1 MNRRT
6 AESAGGGQN
15 IEVKNIVLFFFKTSA
30 VSAGGGFDIVLR
42 TPHPAGGSPVSIF
55 KIQESRK
62 SAIVQSHALLATPH
76 RYILLKRAFAH
87 GGAVTTVPG
96 VSGAAL

>member
-15 IEVKNIVLFFFKTSA
+15 IEVQNIVSFFLKTSA
-30 VSAGGGFDIVLR
+30 VSAEGGFDIVLR

-55 KIQESRK
+55 KIQESE
-62 SAIVQSHALLATPH
+62 SQNL
-76 RYILLKRAFAH
+76 F
-87 GGAVTTVPG
+87 AVTLKFPILAYHP
-96 VSGAAL
+96 SPWRFCP